1 MNRSL
6 APTAPGRRTLAAAAL
21 LPLLLLASC
30 GADEGS
36 TNDAAASD
44 SSPRP
49 ADTTA
54 TDAGG
59 AGGAIEGAQ
68 EALDSM
74 SADGILDAVGQSVV
88 SVLSGATGY
97 EVDGTTLYVDVDGD
111 PEMALSNC
119 QIVLG
124 AASALADDP
133 QVVLRYGGD
142 EVDCSQ
148 F

>member
-44 SSPRP
+44 SSPQP

-54 TDAGG
+54 TDAV
-59 AGGAIEGAQ
+59 GAIEGAQ

-74 SADGILDAVGQSVV
+74 SDDGILDAVGQSVV